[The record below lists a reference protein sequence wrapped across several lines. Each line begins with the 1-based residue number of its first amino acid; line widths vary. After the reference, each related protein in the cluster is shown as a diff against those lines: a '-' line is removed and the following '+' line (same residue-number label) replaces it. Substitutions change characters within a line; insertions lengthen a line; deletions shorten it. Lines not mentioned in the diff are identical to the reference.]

1 MKNRKGYMTK
11 RFLAAMLALSMPM
24 SSSIPLMAHAAE
36 TTAEITVETAA
47 ETTEETVAETAAE
60 TTEET
65 VAETAAET
73 TTEAAAVEAEAPDT
87 ESTENQEQ
95 ESVLDKIENPD
106 VTAKP
111 MARMWMSDG
120 GFGYALSEDEDA
132 EYTESE
138 LSMMAATIKEMYDAG
153 FGGVEMTIIADIT
166 DIEEMESYNMGFGS
180 KAMVYTLME
189 ALNTANNDNEEYKL
203 EANDE
208 DFDGFIIDITVT
220 AHWPPTLNTVDP
232 NDDAQQ
238 QQASTTMQDLEASD
252 LFELDEDGNVVSA
265 KAGEK
270 LTLDLPFQRLYS
282 QGAAAP
288 FYFSDKLVSVSIG
301 KVSETE
307 VEETDFLGNT
317 TTVKK
322 YNGDY
327 ESFAGLEW
335 EQGDAIASAGVPGYA
350 YTGKDSEEQVEVT
363 GEDIILIDGNWGKRY
378 LSDNLTLQDV
388 EVEETNAWT
397 GTTSM
402 VTHTYVMPAEG
413 VTVMKDEDGDGTP
426 ETELDEETVQTLFN
440 AEADGGILPGLDADY
455 YLVKDGETAEILT
468 AGTIIYPITDL
479 EANWGKEVEEGDED
493 YEDYIGVDGTN
504 VYAERENDVQYEYSV
519 NVEDILAYC
528 LDELGIEYT
537 DAAAAAV
544 ENYEAVSGLL
554 DEITLM
560 PVYRQGSGQIQSGGS
575 KIVMY
580 PTYFALDYFNEEGAD
595 AIMDYWEEH
604 ILNVSDE
611 RVAGGR
617 TMQELMAENA
627 EITGI
632 SSLFED
638 SIEAS
643 YTTNAF
649 TANFVEEAT
658 EYLGYDVSAYI
669 PAMIGDVIFTSGEDE
684 ESEYY
689 FDEDYN
695 LVLGHM
701 YEENHASKLVEWAKE
716 TIGYNYR
723 CQAYVLDGLDV
734 VTAGLTIGIPESDN
748 AGSGD
753 GIKSLSTAV
762 SLKGDLFDGKEI
774 LSNESL
780 TFGTNIQS
788 QTVLS
793 YVIARLNSDADDG
806 VTRIVLHGSPIKRA
820 YDGYASAWPGLDWGF
835 AGYGQ
840 RQTWWDDY
848 SEVFTDYVTNIQSLL
863 QNGDSKNDFAVL
875 IDKSQS
881 FSLSKGDT
889 FFRFLNSGYNY
900 DVLTEETIARGHYA
914 LSQDENGDL
923 ILVDAEALANGQDQE
938 GACYKSLVLNDVTS
952 ISLEAVSYIQEW
964 AEAGLPIFILNSEEN
979 VEYREYGTGLGGDDS
994 AEVNEI
1000 LPSMAGTYDNVYDLA
1015 ELAESYGIETTRST
1029 YRVNHEFSTDLT
1041 TWSSDVQEAIIDIM
1055 ENHYLANG
1063 TYIRYDAA
1071 YEYNCYD
1078 MESYGGTAASFWE
1091 GASEVDTGDIVKGL
1105 HSTTKVDSSTGS
1117 YYYFLFNDTGEGATN
1132 QMPGI
1137 DVGVDITTEIVM
1149 TGTSPYAYEI
1159 DPYNGTVKALENY
1172 TAEQI
1177 GDNLYKITYT
1187 ATVEK
1192 NDTAILVVKGADD
1205 DSEGFPEISEV
1216 ETYSGTE
1223 TAAEIQLD
1231 GWSLDLEL
1239 YSPGYEEEYQAW
1251 KASQGE
1257 DADTSIVEFLN
1268 QHKDVDPTESAKTTI
1283 SLTEDV
1289 LGNWKEFDWETLD
1302 AEYDISTLYAS
1313 VGKETLSDAV
1323 IGNGSYTTTLTLTEE
1338 QIGDHNEFVI
1348 DHNVDMISALIINGK
1363 RYNPNQI
1370 TSKVEVD
1377 AADLVAGENEI
1388 TVVISS
1394 VNLGNNSSGTAYE
1407 TGLNG
1412 VMFVSSNNVG

>member
-95 ESVLDKIENPD
+95 ESVLDKIQDPD

-180 KAMVYTLME
+180 EAMVYTLME

-440 AEADGGILPGLDADY
+440 AETDGGILPGLDADY

-544 ENYEAVSGLL
+544 ENYEAISGLL

-695 LVLGHM
+695 LVL
-701 YEENHASKLVEWAKE
+701 
-716 TIGYNYR
+716 
-723 CQAYVLDGLDV
+723 
-734 VTAGLTIGIPESDN
+734 
-748 AGSGD
+748 
-753 GIKSLSTAV
+753 
-762 SLKGDLFDGKEI
+762 
-774 LSNESL
+774 
-780 TFGTNIQS
+780 
-788 QTVLS
+788 
-793 YVIARLNSDADDG
+793 
-806 VTRIVLHGSPIKRA
+806 
-820 YDGYASAWPGLDWGF
+820 
-835 AGYGQ
+835 
-840 RQTWWDDY
+840 
-848 SEVFTDYVTNIQSLL
+848 
-863 QNGDSKNDFAVL
+863 
-875 IDKSQS
+875 
-881 FSLSKGDT
+881 
-889 FFRFLNSGYNY
+889 
-900 DVLTEETIARGHYA
+900 
-914 LSQDENGDL
+914 
-923 ILVDAEALANGQDQE
+923 
-938 GACYKSLVLNDVTS
+938 
-952 ISLEAVSYIQEW
+952 
-964 AEAGLPIFILNSEEN
+964 
-979 VEYREYGTGLGGDDS
+979 
-994 AEVNEI
+994 
-1000 LPSMAGTYDNVYDLA
+1000 
-1015 ELAESYGIETTRST
+1015 
-1029 YRVNHEFSTDLT
+1029 
-1041 TWSSDVQEAIIDIM
+1041 
-1055 ENHYLANG
+1055 
-1063 TYIRYDAA
+1063 
-1071 YEYNCYD
+1071 
-1078 MESYGGTAASFWE
+1078 
-1091 GASEVDTGDIVKGL
+1091 
-1105 HSTTKVDSSTGS
+1105 
-1117 YYYFLFNDTGEGATN
+1117 
-1132 QMPGI
+1132 
-1137 DVGVDITTEIVM
+1137 
-1149 TGTSPYAYEI
+1149 
-1159 DPYNGTVKALENY
+1159 
-1172 TAEQI
+1172 
-1177 GDNLYKITYT
+1177 
-1187 ATVEK
+1187 
-1192 NDTAILVVKGADD
+1192 
-1205 DSEGFPEISEV
+1205 
-1216 ETYSGTE
+1216 
-1223 TAAEIQLD
+1223 
-1231 GWSLDLEL
+1231 
-1239 YSPGYEEEYQAW
+1239 
-1251 KASQGE
+1251 
-1257 DADTSIVEFLN
+1257 
-1268 QHKDVDPTESAKTTI
+1268 
-1283 SLTEDV
+1283 
-1289 LGNWKEFDWETLD
+1289 
-1302 AEYDISTLYAS
+1302 
-1313 VGKETLSDAV
+1313 
-1323 IGNGSYTTTLTLTEE
+1323 
-1338 QIGDHNEFVI
+1338 
-1348 DHNVDMISALIINGK
+1348 
-1363 RYNPNQI
+1363 
-1370 TSKVEVD
+1370 
-1377 AADLVAGENEI
+1377 
-1388 TVVISS
+1388 
-1394 VNLGNNSSGTAYE
+1394 
-1407 TGLNG
+1407 
-1412 VMFVSSNNVG
+1412 